1 MLNNGEKFSENNH
14 SPGQTRKNSKKESAL
29 VRACIDYL
37 SLNGYIVLRN
47 NSGFI
52 FLEDKNGKRAIKMG
66 KAGASDIIACSPEG
80 KFVAIECKVN
90 SKLTEKQKQFLDD
103 VAEKGGIALV
113 VKSLDDLITFIKQ
126 TKN

>member
-1 MLNNGEKFSENNH
+1 M
-14 SPGQTRKNSKKESAL
+14 
-29 VRACIDYL
+29 DYL

-52 FLEDKNGKRAIKMG
+52 FLESKNGKRAIKMG